1 MCSVSDADA
10 FVEHLGRDGLPF
22 FADEDNG
29 SLDAERGLI
38 GVGPIAVA

>member
-22 FADEDNG
+22 FADEDKGGLN
-29 SLDAERGLI
+29 AERCLI
-38 GVGPIAVA
+38 GVGLVAAA